1 MSKAAAKEPSMDE
14 ILSSIRQIIA
24 DDDEGDVTPAAE
36 VAPEPDPVEELMAD
50 AAKDA
55 DAAPE
60 VAEEPVAEEPAPE
73 VAEEPAEEV
82 DAALSLSADQIVE
95 EEANAEADLDAEVES
110 LLADEDDED
119 ISDLVEPDD
128 ISFDAEPEE
137 AMEMAPVVEPE
148 PIPAPEP
155 EPAPMAA
162 MPDPTLSEDMAE
174 QLLAPATDAA
184 VKSTFSKLSN
194 VALGAHN
201 LTIENMIREMLRPML
216 KDWLDENLPV
226 VVEKMVEKEIERI
239 SRGG

>member
-60 VAEEPVAEEPAPE
+60 TAEEPAPD
-73 VAEEPAEEV
+73 VAQEPVEEPAEEV
-82 DAALSLSADQIVE
+82 DAALSLSPDQIVE
-95 EEANAEADLDAEVES
+95 EETNAEADLDAEVES